1 MTFGKQRLQRRWWW
15 RRQRRWR
22 RRNMWT
28 MEMARL
34 VKCLPHKLK
43 DLSSDPRSPVKSQTR
58 KLAGIPAMVQVCP
71 GAPRDLLASQL
82 AESVSGPDSKTTNLL
97 RKAMTLTS
105 GLNTHR
111 DTHTC
116 NQLYDYLVNIWEIQQ
131 KGRISPTSILRVAIY
146 CNLVWPL
153 SPVHV
158 T

>member
-1 MTFGKQRLQRRWWW
+1 MEKNDYKDDDDDGDDDEDETL
-15 RRQRRWR
+15 
-22 RRNMWT
+22 WT
-28 MEMARL
+28 MAMAPL

-116 NQLYDYLVNIWEIQQ
+116 NQLYDYLVNI
-131 KGRISPTSILRVAIY
+131 
-146 CNLVWPL
+146 
-153 SPVHV
+153 
-158 T
+158 